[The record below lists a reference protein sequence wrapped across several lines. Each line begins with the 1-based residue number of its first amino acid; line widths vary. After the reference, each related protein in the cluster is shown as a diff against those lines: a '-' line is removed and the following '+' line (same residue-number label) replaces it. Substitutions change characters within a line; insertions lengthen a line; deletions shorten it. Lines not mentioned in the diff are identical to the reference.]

1 MSKVVYLLG
10 AGASYGRRDQT
21 LSYQLE
27 KKTSQGT
34 FVSIG
39 SCPKILEGMP
49 VVNELP
55 GRMEYISSLLWKDLN
70 KYPISSIHR
79 LPLTYFINALDWL
92 QKESARHA
100 TIDTFAKKLYLTGDT
115 ENYNKLK
122 RVLSVYFTLEQKLNK
137 ADKRYDAFF
146 ASILGGA
153 VNDFPSNVSIVS
165 WNYDSQIEYAY
176 NEYCKLSSLTEISAR
191 LHICV
196 KLTTQDVN
204 VAGFNIFKLNGCAL
218 VKGKDASIIDP
229 FWGCG
234 NLTLSGIAST
244 IYNEPQNDDLLLSF
258 AWESLND
265 KFIHYVAESIKMAE
279 IVVVIGY
286 SFPFFNRQ
294 VDRLLFNNMD
304 YLRKIYI
311 QDPNS
316 GRIKQSL
323 LSVLPNYMIDNV
335 AIESVT
341 DTSQFFLPPEL

>member
-10 AGASYGRRDQT
+10 AGASYGRRGQM

-27 KKTSQGT
+27 KKTNQGT
-34 FVSIG
+34 IVSRG
-39 SCPKILEGMP
+39 ECANILEGMP

-55 GRMEYISSLLWKDLN
+55 DRIKYISSLLWKDLN
-70 KYPISSIHR
+70 KYSVSSLNR
-79 LPLTYFINALDWL
+79 LPLAYFIDALDWL

-100 TIDTFAKKLYLTGDT
+100 TIDTFAKKLYLTGDA

-153 VNDFPSNVSIVS
+153 VDDFPSNVSIVS
-165 WNYDSQIEYAY
+165 WNYDSQIEHAY
-176 NEYCKLSSLTEISAR
+176 NEYCKSSSLKEISTK
-191 LHICV
+191 LHICD

-204 VAGFNIFKLNGCAL
+204 VGGFNIFKLNGCAL
-218 VKGKDASIIDP
+218 VRDKDGSVMDP

-234 NLTLSGIAST
+234 SLSFSGLAST
-244 IYNEPQNDDLLLSF
+244 IYNERKEDDILLSF

-265 KFIHYVAESIKMAE
+265 KFVNYVAESIKMAE

>member
-10 AGASYGRRDQT
+10 AGASYGRRDQM

-27 KKTSQGT
+27 KKTNQGT
-34 FVSIG
+34 IVSRGECANI
-39 SCPKILEGMP
+39 IEGMP

-55 GRMEYISSLLWKDLN
+55 DRMKYISSLLWKDLN
-70 KYPISSIHR
+70 KYSVSSLNR
-79 LPLTYFINALDWL
+79 LPLAYFIDALDWL

-100 TIDTFAKKLYLTGDT
+100 TIDTFAKKLYLTGDA

-137 ADKRYDAFF
+137 VDKRYDAFF

-153 VNDFPSNVSIVS
+153 VDDFPSNVSIVS
-165 WNYDSQIEYAY
+165 WNYDSQIEHAY
-176 NEYCKLSSLTEISAR
+176 NEYCKSSSLTEISTK
-191 LHICV
+191 LHICD

-204 VAGFNIFKLNGCAL
+204 VGGFNIFKLNGCAL
-218 VKGKDASIIDP
+218 VRDKDGSVMDP
-229 FWGCG
+229 FGGCVG
-234 NLTLSGIAST
+234 LSFSRLAST
-244 IYNEPQNDDLLLSF
+244 IYNEPKEDDMLLSF

-265 KFIHYVAESIKMAE
+265 KFVNYVAESIKMAE

-304 YLRKIYI
+304 YLRAIYI

-316 GRIKQSL
+316 SRIKQSL
-323 LSVLPNYMIDNV
+323 LSVMPNYMIGNV

-341 DTSQFFLPPEL
+341 DTSQFFLPPQL